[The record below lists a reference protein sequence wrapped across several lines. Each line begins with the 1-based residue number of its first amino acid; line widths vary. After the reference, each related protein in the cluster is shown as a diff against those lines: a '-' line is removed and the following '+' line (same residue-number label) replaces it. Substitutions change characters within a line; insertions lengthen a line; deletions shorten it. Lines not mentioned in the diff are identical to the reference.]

1 MRRNVDVNVTGIHSR
16 PGEPTEKIVT
26 NSKGIYVD
34 MDDGRRLVEYD
45 EEQQA
50 SGGVV
55 RVHNKVLIASD
66 GKSMEI
72 IRGGD
77 THNRLEFGEELEYDT
92 EYQTPYGSMS
102 MKVVTNNFDFNENH
116 QDDAM
121 KVMAEYALEM
131 EGQVLSDSMIIIEI
145 KNAEAR

>member
-16 PGEPTEKIVT
+16 PGEPTEKIIT
-26 NSKGIYVD
+26 SSRGFYED
-34 MDDGRRLVEYD
+34 MEDGRRLVEYD
-45 EEQQA
+45 EEQEA
-50 SGGVV
+50 SGGTVK
-55 RVHNKVLIASD
+55 VHNKVFIAPD
-66 GKSMEI
+66 CKSMEI

-77 THNRLEFGEELEYDT
+77 TNNKLAFGEELEYDT

-102 MKVVTNNFDFNENH
+102 MKVVTNSFDFNLNH
-116 QDDAM
+116 HEDM